1 MNDRDLIRAIV
12 NRLTPG
18 QAASLRDQARA
29 ELARRQAPPPAPPKT
44 PPPPRK
50 VEPDPL
56 AWWLIR

>member
-1 MNDRDLIRAIV
+1 MKDDKLIRAIV

-44 PPPPRK
+44 PPPRPR
-50 VEPDPL
+50 
-56 AWWLIR
+56 R